1 MNATETQAN
10 TPAARYTELREY
22 AAAHPLMSGGRPTP
36 GMQFRTLGVLASMV
50 LERFPAAKT
59 MDVHLPGGKN
69 QITYVGDIFDDRNRV
84 IQHLDDTDWQED
96 TFEGAPSVVDFAWEL
111 DLNHPALAHCSAIR
125 LRKVG
130 KDVTGRVDLAAALAA
145 PLPS

>member
-1 MNATETQAN
+1 MTTTETPAN
-10 TPAARYTELREY
+10 TPAARHADLKDY
-22 AAAHPLMSGGRPTP
+22 AAAHPVLSGGRPTP
-36 GMQFRTLGVLASMV
+36 GTQFRTLGVLASMV
-50 LERFPAAKT
+50 LERFPAAKS
-59 MDVHLPGGKN
+59 MDVHLAAGKN
-69 QITYVGDIFDDRNRV
+69 EITYVGDIFDDRNRV

-130 KDVTGRVDLAAALAA
+130 KDLTGRVDLAAALAA
-145 PLPS
+145 PLPD